1 MRHVD
6 IRERENQIL
15 ELVVKSYIRE
25 SRPIS
30 SSYLCDRFNLSCSTA
45 TVRNI
50 MESLE
55 KKGLL
60 SHIHTSSGRVPT
72 KEGFKHYIENIRD
85 GLLKRGEPSLDVD
98 INMAQDIEEVFDKA
112 LDILATLTRYISL
125 IAISGWEERFLL
137 RGVRYIFDQPEFE
150 DINKL
155 KALFYALEVKI
166 DAIQE
171 LLFGY
176 VDEQFKVLV
185 GDEIGCEEISECS
198 LVISG
203 FHQKKIS
210 ASLALLGP
218 MRMDYVRAIPTLYA
232 VRKKL
237 EEFIIRRDF

>member
-1 MRHVD
+1 MRHID
-6 IRERENQIL
+6 TRERESQIL
-15 ELVVKSYIRE
+15 ELVVKSYIKE
-25 SRPIS
+25 SKPIS
-30 SSYLCDRFNLSCSTA
+30 SSYLCDKFNLSCSTA

-60 SHIHTSSGRVPT
+60 SHVYTSSGRVPT
-72 KEGFKHYIENIRD
+72 KEGFKHYIENIKD
-85 GLLKRGEPSLDVD
+85 ELLKEELSLEVEIDV
-98 INMAQDIEEVFDKA
+98 NQDLEEVFNKA
-112 LDILATLTRYISL
+112 LDILTTLSGYTSL
-125 IAISGWEERFLL
+125 IAISGWGERLLL
-137 RGVRYIFDQPEFE
+137 RGIRYIFEQPEFE

-155 KALFYALEVKI
+155 KALFYVLEVKMDI
-166 DAIQE
+166 IQE

-176 VDEQFKVLV
+176 IDEQFKVLV

-203 FHQKKIS
+203 FHQEKIS

-237 EEFIIRRDF
+237 EGLIRRDF